1 MGNPLR
7 ESRTC
12 YQQYV
17 SSPSSLL
24 LHSYHQKSKS
34 GREFSLT
41 IKRKPEKNAAIYAVL
56 DTV

>member
-12 YQQYV
+12 YHQYV
-17 SSPSSLL
+17 SCPSSLL
-24 LHSYHQKSKS
+24 LHYYHQKSKS
-34 GREFSLT
+34 GRKLSLL
-41 IKRKPEKNAAIYAVL
+41 IKRKPEENAANYGVL